1 MHRGAALVVRGL
13 HGPRAHPSHLL
24 GIHTLSTFLS
34 LHCPFARFISAESSL
49 STCQHTDVSPTCS
62 AAWLSA
68 LSSARLLGRTVPT
81 PRLCCT
87 SSPVPLFGVLPGPHS
102 SRTAP
107 SELRVPEPH
116 VYSPSPSHLLSPHSE
131 PTNCPWLLPPSCHP
145 SFSSC
150 SSGHPFAFQLF
161 PFYPVFECGSSS
173 SLHPRFSLFLLL
185 PLCMQLS
192 AFGDVSARTLK
203 FVCLAG
209 AL

>member
-1 MHRGAALVVRGL
+1 MSEACTAPEPLPPTFSGSTHCPL
-13 HGPRAHPSHLL
+13 SF
-24 GIHTLSTFLS
+24 LSTVPS
-34 LHCPFARFISAESSL
+34 LASSL
-49 STCQHTDVSPTCS
+49 LNPLYPLGQHTDVSPTCS

-131 PTNCPWLLPPSCHP
+131 PMNCPWLLLPSCQPFVFLLQLWP
-145 SFSSC
+145 SLRISALSF
-150 SSGHPFAFQLF
+150 L
-161 PFYPVFECGSSS
+161 
-173 SLHPRFSLFLLL
+173 PRF
-185 PLCMQLS
+185 
-192 AFGDVSARTLK
+192 
-203 FVCLAG
+203 
-209 AL
+209 